1 VVLCIFAGI
10 AISRQSSIV
19 SYQRSVAGGQFSSC
33 ILPSLLLLQLILFSR
48 DHDPRIAADLITRDL
63 PANQQLAALLA
74 QTPGD
79 VIAEDMGALATSGKP
94 VVYYTFQYSSLARS
108 GKWDQAWELNG
119 LRGGKFPLVI
129 LESGTREDV
138 DHYRRF
144 TREFVSALDR
154 YYAQTQTIGKYQI
167 YTPAP
172 ALNLHAVDF
181 GEVIALVGWN
191 APAQVHPGDFPVTMV
206 WQAKQAMQQRYKAF
220 VHLTDARDS
229 KVTQDDREPR
239 HGDYPTNRWAANEMV
254 REVYVLKVPDDLP
267 AGIYNLKIGWYDVD
281 TDERLPV
288 PGTKDN
294 AFVLTTYEIK

>member
-1 VVLCIFAGI
+1 
-10 AISRQSSIV
+10 
-19 SYQRSVAGGQFSSC
+19 
-33 ILPSLLLLQLILFSR
+33 
-48 DHDPRIAADLITRDL
+48 LITRDL